1 MLSVAK
7 PVAESYVAALQRVEL
22 AGLAAV
28 GLDPQPEVQVVDGS
42 DGLSFRVVDLAADQ
56 F

>member
-1 MLSVAK
+1 M
-7 PVAESYVAALQRVEL
+7 
-22 AGLAAV
+22 AAV
-28 GLDPQPEVQVVDGS
+28 GLDPQQEVQVVDGS